1 MADMLVAKAS
11 AVIFRNGRRTVITKD
26 KTILSADDPLVEGR
40 EQLFRPVKVTR
51 STASAVETATAAP
64 GERRST
70 RRPQPAAP
78 KPAEPP
84 AEPKVVEKPKAAAEK
99 PKAAAGKSDAE

>member
-11 AVIFRNGRRTVITKD
+11 AVIFRNGRRRVITKD
-26 KTILSADDPLVEGR
+26 KTILSADDPLVQGR
-40 EQLFRPVKVTR
+40 EQLFRPVQVTR

-70 RRPQPAAP
+70 SRPRPAAP

-84 AEPKVVEKPKAAAEK
+84 VEPTKVAAAKSDAATKVVEKPKE
-99 PKAAAGKSDAE
+99 